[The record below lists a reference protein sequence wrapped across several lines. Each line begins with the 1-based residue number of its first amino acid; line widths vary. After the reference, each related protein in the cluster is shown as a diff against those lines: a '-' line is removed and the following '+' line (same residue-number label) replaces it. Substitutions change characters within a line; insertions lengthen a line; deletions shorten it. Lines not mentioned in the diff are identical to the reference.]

1 MPKARPTHFAADP
14 LATSADAT
22 EVHVVAFNPCRA
34 AVATTLSCYDRQGM
48 HVVSASPVV
57 AEHDWPVAEDDA
69 LDIHKHLRSGPK
81 RPRTS
86 AHACRQTNR
95 HHAPEV

>member
-22 EVHVVAFNPCRA
+22 EVHVVAFNPCPA
-34 AVATTLSCYDRQGM
+34 AVATTRSCYDRQGM
-48 HVVSASPVV
+48 HVVSTSPVV
-57 AEHDWPVAEDDA
+57 AEQHWPVAEDDA
-69 LDIHKHLRSGPK
+69 LDIHKHVRPGPK

-86 AHACRQTNR
+86 ARACRQTNH

>member
-22 EVHVVAFNPCRA
+22 EVHVVAFNPCPA
-34 AVATTLSCYDRQGM
+34 AVATTRSCHCLDEPHM
-48 HVVSASPVV
+48 SKH
-57 AEHDWPVAEDDA
+57 EWPVAEDDA
-69 LDIHKHLRSGPK
+69 LDIHKHLRSAPK

>member
-1 MPKARPTHFAADP
+1 MPKAHPTHFAAGP
-14 LATSADAT
+14 LAIPAGAS
-22 EVHVVAFNPCRA
+22 EVHVVTFNPWPA
-34 AVATTLSCYDRQGM
+34 TVATTRSCYDRQGIR
-48 HVVSASPVV
+48 VVSASPVV

-69 LDIHKHLRSGPK
+69 LNIHKHVRPGPM

-86 AHACRQTNR
+86 AHADRQTNR